1 MDIIFIIILIL
12 VNCLFVTGWLISTIS
27 TRRKL
32 NQIHQNSNE
41 QKKIAVDNFLK
52 MFNLMEY
59 QNQYL
64 TYLKDKISIVTIPQ
78 TFGLTPEKKGNRGN
92 PNPRTEEQKRIASEK
107 RKEWWAK
114 QRMIEAQRAA
124 TPQETPS
131 NS

>member
-12 VNCLFVTGWLISTIS
+12 VNCLFVTGWFISTIS
-27 TRRKL
+27 TRRKI
-32 NQIHQNSNE
+32 NQIHQNSE
-41 QKKIAVDNFLK
+41 EHKKIALETFLK
-52 MFNLMEY
+52 IFKLMEE

-64 TYLKDKISIVTIPQ
+64 TYLKDKISIVPYPQ
-78 TFGLTPEKKGNRGN
+78 TFGLTTEKKGNRGN

-114 QRMIEAQRAA
+114 QRMTEAQRAA

>member
-1 MDIIFIIILIL
+1 MDIIFIILIL
-12 VNCLFVTGWLISTIS
+12 VNCLFASAWAINVSV

-32 NQIHQNSNE
+32 NEMHQDLDE

-64 TYLKDKISIVTIPQ
+64 TYLKDKISIVTFPQ
-78 TFGLTPEKKGNRGN
+78 TFGLTTEKKGNRGN

-114 QRMIEAQRAA
+114 QRMTEAQRAV